1 MMWLVRSFVLLLLV
15 WGTAACGG
23 ASDSGNE
30 VAAPDG
36 NVADAPDVEAAEGM
50 SVDVADVFSADAV
63 DAFMGDG
70 DSGPDELASLDVS
83 EEAEVD
89 SVGAVPEVVDDAADE
104 EEWSEPQTAWQALE
118 SLVDDY
124 LLGELPPAVSAAE
137 VYQNQ
142 QQDANY
148 YYIIDVRPGTSF
160 SSGHIPGA
168 VNVSLGQIEAHANG
182 GSIPAGARVLVVCM
196 AGQQSGWAVALL
208 RLAAYDAYSLQW
220 GMPAWTTAGG
230 NMWVSGC
237 SNQAVGIKESALNEK
252 EGKQPF
258 PEFQGDPN
266 DAQGL
271 LAQRVSDV
279 WSSGFKLKTYG
290 SVKQSLDSYYVLA
303 HVDEAEYLAGHLP
316 GAVHYQP
323 GEDLEDEVDMA
334 YLPTGKQILVYS
346 CSGESSAAVAV
357 HLNILGYDAYTLKF
371 GANALW
377 HDDLIGCKWSADLV
391 QDYPVET
398 GL

>member
-1 MMWLVRSFVLLLLV
+1 MWLFRSFVLLLLV

-23 ASDSGNE
+23 ASGNDA
-30 VAAPDG
+30 AAPDG
-36 NVADAPDVEAAEGM
+36 K
-50 SVDVADVFSADAV
+50 VADVLDGEVAEAMGGDVEDVFGVDAV
-63 DAFMGDG
+63 DAFVGDG
-70 DSGPDELASLDVS
+70 DTGLDELALSDVPN
-83 EEAEVD
+83 EAEVD
-89 SVGAVPEVVDDAADE
+89 SVVAIPEVIDAVADE
-104 EEWSEPQTAWQALE
+104 VEWVEPQTAWQALE
-118 SLVDDY
+118 SLVDNH
-124 LLGELPPAVSAAE
+124 LLGELPPAVSATE

-142 QQDANY
+142 QQDADY
-148 YYIIDVRPGTSF
+148 YYIIDVRPGTTF

-168 VNVSLGQIEAHANG
+168 VNVSLGQIEAHVSG
-182 GSIPAGARVLVVCM
+182 GVIPAGARVLVVCM

-208 RLAAYDAYSLQW
+208 RLAGYDVFSLQW

-237 SNQAVGIKESALNEK
+237 SNQAAGIKESSLNEK
-252 EGKQPF
+252 DGEQPF
-258 PEFQGDPN
+258 PEFQGDPD
-266 DAQGL
+266 DAEGL
-271 LAQRVSDV
+271 LAQRVSEV

-290 SVKQSLDSYYVLA
+290 SVKQSLDSYYIVA
-303 HVDEAEYLAGHLP
+303 HVDAAEYLAGHLP

-323 GEDLEDEVDMA
+323 GEDLDDEADMA
-334 YLPTGKQILVYS
+334 YLPTGKSILVYS

-371 GANALW
+371 GTNGLW

-398 GL
+398 GS

>member
-1 MMWLVRSFVLLLLV
+1 
-15 WGTAACGG
+15 
-23 ASDSGNE
+23 
-30 VAAPDG
+30 
-36 NVADAPDVEAAEGM
+36 
-50 SVDVADVFSADAV
+50 
-63 DAFMGDG
+63 
-70 DSGPDELASLDVS
+70 
-83 EEAEVD
+83 
-89 SVGAVPEVVDDAADE
+89 
-104 EEWSEPQTAWQALE
+104 
-118 SLVDDY
+118 
-124 LLGELPPAVSAAE
+124 
-137 VYQNQ
+137 
-142 QQDANY
+142 
-148 YYIIDVRPGTSF
+148 
-160 SSGHIPGA
+160 
-168 VNVSLGQIEAHANG
+168 
-182 GSIPAGARVLVVCM
+182 
-196 AGQQSGWAVALL
+196 
-208 RLAAYDAYSLQW
+208 
-220 GMPAWTTAGG
+220 
-230 NMWVSGC
+230 MWVSGC

-377 HDDLIGCKWSADLV
+377 HDDLTGCKWSADLV